1 MQAYLVRRLL
11 LAFGTLAGLSFVIF
25 LFLRFIPGDA
35 TTLLLGADVS
45 SSPAQL
51 HELRHRLGLDQSAP
65 VQYFTWLG
73 HVLRGELGRSLFSNR
88 SVTAEIGARLPTTA
102 ELALIAL
109 LVAALFGIPAGTLS
123 ALRHNRTTDQ
133 VLRAV
138 SIIGL
143 AVPNFWLGTMVLVFG
158 ARWFNWV
165 PPISYTSPFTDPL
178 RNLEEFII
186 PGLVVGLAF
195 AATLTRLTRSAV
207 LEVMRE
213 DYVRTARAKGLMPR
227 TVVVRHVIRNS
238 LIPVVTLLGIQLG
251 LIVAGTVIVE
261 NVFNLPG
268 MGRLILDGITR
279 KDFPLVQGI
288 ILLYGTFVV
297 LINLLVDWTY
307 GIIDPRIH
315 YV

>member
-11 LAFGTLAGLSFVIF
+11 LALATLAGLSFVIF

-109 LVAALFGIPAGTLS
+109 LVAGLFGIPAGTLS
-123 ALRHNRTTDQ
+123 ALRHNRATDQ
-133 VLRAV
+133 VLRTV

-213 DYVRTARAKGLMPR
+213 DYVRTARAKGLMPH

-238 LIPVVTLLGIQLG
+238 LIPVLTLLGIQLG

>member
-11 LAFGTLAGLSFVIF
+11 LALATLAGLSFVIF

-123 ALRHNRTTDQ
+123 ALRHNRATDQ
-133 VLRAV
+133 VLRTV

-213 DYVRTARAKGLMPR
+213 DYVRTARAKGLMPH

-238 LIPVVTLLGIQLG
+238 LIPVLTLLGIQLG